1 VRQLQVPETQVAPQ
15 ALENLL
21 ERRALFGQTALQ
33 RPRTHVLTLRDTR
46 QIAGSNLQLRREEL
60 RNFVRDA
67 LFPEFREPVFGELLV
82 DSRNLRIR
90 VQGRSINDCSGEQ
103 NCVLGTLES
112 NRALENSL
120 VLSFIN
126 ESWMGEPH
134 FRHRHATSG
143 GPAEDLEKK

>member
-1 VRQLQVPETQVAPQ
+1 
-15 ALENLL
+15 
-21 ERRALFGQTALQ
+21 
-33 RPRTHVLTLRDTR
+33 VLTLRNGR
-46 QIAGSNLQLRREEL
+46 QIAGSNLQKRREVP
-60 RNFVRDA
+60 RNLVRDA
-67 LFPEFREPVFGELLV
+67 LFPEFRKLMFGEFLMDLR
-82 DSRNLRIR
+82 DLRIR

-120 VLSFIN
+120 VLSFID

-134 FRHRHATSG
+134 FRHLHVTSG